1 MENTEGTKKEY
12 TIDDFRNEITEIA
25 RKELEEGKTADF
37 SNKDIN
43 PSKLTEDDMKIWL
56 KIKERSVTQAD
67 FKKYRKIY
75 KKENGFDVPIRHGFL
90 SLAGNKA
97 NRVIGER
104 WWKEEKEKQNK
115 K

>member
-1 MENTEGTKKEY
+1 MENGEKKEY
-12 TIDDFRNEITEIA
+12 TIDGFRNEIAEIA

-37 SNKDIN
+37 SGKEIA
-43 PSKLTEDDMKIWL
+43 SSELTEDDMEIWL
-56 KIKERSVTQAD
+56 KIKDGSVTQED
-67 FKKYRKIY
+67 FEKYREIY
-75 KKENGFDVPIRHGFL
+75 KKEKGFDVPIRHGFL